1 MQNHNSCHCPLN
13 KIKIGFDSYTFVMI
27 QECVNHQR
35 LEAFKMFIAENLTL
49 IVVVIIYYLVCQKLK
64 VKLVLVSSAGTF

>member
-1 MQNHNSCHCPLN
+1 
-13 KIKIGFDSYTFVMI
+13 MI